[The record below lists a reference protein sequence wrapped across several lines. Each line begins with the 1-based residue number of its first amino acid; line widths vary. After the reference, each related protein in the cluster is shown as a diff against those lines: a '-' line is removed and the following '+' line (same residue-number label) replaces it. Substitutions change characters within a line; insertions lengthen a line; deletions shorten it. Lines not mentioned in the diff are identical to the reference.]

1 MVEKISELI
10 SNLKENEVLEEV
22 RKEIESGIEPIKILD
37 SLKDGMLSIGERW
50 KEGEYFV
57 PEVIM
62 GAEIS
67 KQIMEILKPE
77 LERSR
82 TKIPVKGCVVIGTVK
97 GDIHNIGK
105 NITSALLQAAGFDV
119 LNLGEDV
126 PSEAFIEKVKE
137 VKPNVVGLS
146 GLLTLAVESMKETI
160 EKLKE
165 AGLREQLKIII
176 GGPFLTEKTREY
188 VGADAFTHS
197 ATEGIEKIKS
207 WIGV

>member
-1 MVEKISELI
+1 MVENISKLI
-10 SNLKENEVLEEV
+10 SNLKENEVLEKV
-22 RKEIESGIEPIKILD
+22 RKEIESGTDPLKILN
-37 SLKDGMLSIGERW
+37 SLKEGMLGIGERW

-82 TKIPVKGCVVIGTVK
+82 TKISAKGCVVIGTVR

-105 NITSALLQAAGFDV
+105 NITIALLQAAGFEV
-119 LNLGEDV
+119 FNLGEDV
-126 PSEAFIEKVKE
+126 PSEAFVEKVKE
-137 VKPNVVGLS
+137 VKPNIVGLS

-160 EKLKE
+160 EKLQE

>member
-105 NITSALLQAAGFDV
+105 NITSALLQAAGFEV

-126 PSEAFIEKVKE
+126 PPEAFIEKVKE

>member
-1 MVEKISELI
+1 MVENISKLI

-22 RKEIESGIEPIKILD
+22 RKEIESGTDPLKIVN
-37 SLKDGMLSIGERW
+37 SLKEGMLGIGELW

-67 KQIMEILKPE
+67 RQIMEILKPE

-82 TKIPVKGCVVIGTVK
+82 TKISTKGCVVIGTVR

-105 NITSALLQAAGFDV
+105 NITIALLQAAGFEV
-119 LNLGEDV
+119 FNLGEDV
-126 PSEAFIEKVKE
+126 PSEAFVEKVKE
-137 VKPNVVGLS
+137 VKPNIVGLS

-160 EKLKE
+160 EKLQE